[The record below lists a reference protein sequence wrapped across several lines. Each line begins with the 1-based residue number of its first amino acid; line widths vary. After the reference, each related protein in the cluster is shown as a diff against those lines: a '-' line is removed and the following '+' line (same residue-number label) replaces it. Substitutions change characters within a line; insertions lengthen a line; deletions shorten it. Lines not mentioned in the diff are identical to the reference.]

1 MGGTDPVLAIDIGG
15 TKMAVGLVEQ
25 GGRLASWAQA
35 ETPRG
40 LDAEQLWRT
49 LDVLLTRVLAD
60 GRVDPA
66 TGLAGVGVGCGG
78 PMEWP
83 AGRVSPLNIPAWR
96 SFPLRER
103 LAELVPRHPVP
114 PHNDPISMAPG
125 QPS

>member
-1 MGGTDPVLAIDIGG
+1 MSTWAAMAHRAGAGAKRGGRKEQSGGREGEAMTGAEPVLAIDIGG
-15 TKMAVGLVEQ
+15 TKIAAGLVEP
-25 GGRLASWAQA
+25 GGRQASWAQA

-60 GRVDPA
+60 EHVDPA

-83 AGRVSPLNIPAWR
+83 AGRVSPLNIP
-96 SFPLRER
+96 
-103 LAELVPRHPVP
+103 
-114 PHNDPISMAPG
+114 
-125 QPS
+125 